1 MRCADL
7 ADTWT
12 GLLEWFDQR
21 GVLVL
26 PPLTAETLLVRLDAD
41 VDQKRTATPAEVGR
55 AADRLRAVI
64 EHFGVRAVYVQ
75 QTPSPSP
82 GRVCP
87 EPAVITMRVVAGGVV
102 HELTLF
108 AAWYYDYLDEAVEM
122 EFAATS

>member
-21 GVLVL
+21 EVLVL
-26 PPLTAETLLVRLDAD
+26 PPLSADTLLVRLDAD
-41 VDQKRTATPAEVGR
+41 VDQKRTATPAEVER
-55 AADRLRAVI
+55 ATDRLRAVI

-82 GRVCP
+82 GRVSP
-87 EPAVITMRVVAGGVV
+87 EPAVIIMRVVAGGVV

-122 EFAATS
+122 EFAVTS

>member
-7 ADTWT
+7 AETWN
-12 GLLEWFDQR
+12 GLLTWFDQR

-26 PPLTAETLLVRLDAD
+26 PQLSADTLLVRLDAD
-41 VDQKRTATPAEVGR
+41 VDQKRTATPEEVAR

-64 EHFGVRAVYVQ
+64 DHFGVRAVYVQ

-82 GRVCP
+82 GRACA
-87 EPAVITMRVVAGGVV
+87 EPAVITARVVAGGVV

>member
-7 ADTWT
+7 AETWT
-12 GLLEWFDQR
+12 GLLAWFDQR

-26 PPLTAETLLVRLDAD
+26 PQLSAETLLVRLDAD
-41 VDQKRTATPAEVGR
+41 VDQKRTATPEEVAR

-64 EHFGVRAVYVQ
+64 DHFGVRAVYVQ

-82 GRVCP
+82 GSPCA

>member
-7 ADTWT
+7 AETWT
-12 GLLEWFDQR
+12 ELLAWFDQR

-26 PPLTAETLLVRLDAD
+26 PQLSADTLLVRLDAD
-41 VDQKRTATPAEVGR
+41 VDQKRTATPEEVTR

>member
-7 ADTWT
+7 AETWND
-12 GLLEWFDQR
+12 LLAWFDQR
-21 GVLVL
+21 GILVL
-26 PPLTAETLLVRLDAD
+26 PQLSADTLLVRLDAD
-41 VDQKRTATPAEVGR
+41 VDQKRTATPEEVAR

-64 EHFGVRAVYVQ
+64 DHFGVRAVYVQ
-75 QTPSPSP
+75 QTPNPSP
-82 GRVCP
+82 GRVCD
-87 EPAVITMRVVAGGVV
+87 PAVITARVVAGGVV

>member
-7 ADTWT
+7 AGTWT
-12 GLLEWFDQR
+12 ELLEWFGQR

-26 PPLTAETLLVRLDAD
+26 PQLTADTLLVRLDAD
-41 VDQKRTATPAEVGR
+41 IDQKRTATPEEVAR

-64 EHFGVRAVYVQ
+64 DHFGVQAVYVQ

-87 EPAVITMRVVAGGVV
+87 EPAVITARVVAGGVV